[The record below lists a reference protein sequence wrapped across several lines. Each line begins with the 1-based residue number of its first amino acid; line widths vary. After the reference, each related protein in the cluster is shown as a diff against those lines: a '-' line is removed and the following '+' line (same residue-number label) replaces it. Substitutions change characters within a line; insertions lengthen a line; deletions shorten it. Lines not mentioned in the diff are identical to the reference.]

1 MKLLALLFLL
11 AAAAIGHAADAKPFS
26 FPGLKQDI
34 EFAKAGEV
42 SLTLDAFVPEGG
54 GTFCG
59 VHFGAWRRLHE
70 GGQAFVHHAAV

>member
-1 MKLLALLFLL
+1 MKFLCLLSLLLPVTL
-11 AAAAIGHAADAKPFS
+11 CGAHKPTFS

-42 SLTLDAFVPEGG
+42 SLTLDAFVPEGSG
-54 GTFCG
+54 PFATCI
-59 VHFGAWRRLHE
+59 FGARRWLYE